1 MPIPYDDF
9 LDGFLPHTE
18 SASRVISVSALNR
31 LARAALE
38 TSLPL
43 LWVGGEISNLTR
55 AASGHLYFTLKDAQA
70 QVRCAM
76 WRNRAQALSFRP
88 ENGMRVEARAL
99 VTLYEA
105 RGDYQIN
112 VEALRP
118 AGAGDLAEAF
128 RRLKEKL
135 AAEGL
140 FDPARRRPLPTFPG
154 GVGIITSPAAAAL
167 RDVLVTLH
175 RRAPGLPVTI
185 YPASVQGIDAP
196 RQLCAAL
203 AAATRRAETD
213 GIELI
218 LLVRGG
224 GSLEDLWV
232 FNDETLARAI
242 AACPLPVVSGIGH
255 ETDFTI
261 ADFAADLRAPTPTG
275 AAELA
280 SAGYF
285 SARDTLAVTARHLR
299 HSIARQLET
308 LAQRT
313 DRCALRLVH
322 PRDRLRRARESA
334 VYHDQRLRQAMTV
347 CLGECAH
354 RLSKLELRLNARTPA
369 TAVLRKQVDGIGER
383 LDRAAYALIG
393 AQRQRLDALSAGLR
407 QLNPDAV
414 LTRGYSIVRD
424 AQGHIVRTA
433 TSLQPGDP
441 LAVQFA
447 EGGIDVTVD
456 RLRERDK
463 CVPQSHGSE

>member
-1 MPIPYDDF
+1 MSTLYDVSP
-9 LDGFLPHTE
+9 DGFLPHAEGTF
-18 SASRVISVSALNR
+18 RVISVSELNR

-55 AASGHLYFTLKDAQA
+55 AASGHIYFTLKDAQA

-76 WRNRAQALSFRP
+76 WRNRAQVLPFRP

-112 VEALRP
+112 VETLRP
-118 AGAGDLAEAF
+118 AGTGNLAEAF
-128 RRLKEKL
+128 RRLKDKL

-140 FDPARRRPLPTFPG
+140 FDPARRRPLPAFPG
-154 GVGIITSPAAAAL
+154 GIGIITSPAAAAL
-167 RDVLVTLH
+167 RDVLVTLR
-175 RRAPGLPVTI
+175 RRAPGLPVMI
-185 YPASVQGIDAP
+185 YPASVQGVDAP

-203 AAATRRAETD
+203 TAAAQRAETD

-224 GSLEDLWV
+224 GSLEDLWA
-232 FNDETLARAI
+232 FNDETLARTI
-242 AACPLPVVSGIGH
+242 AAFPLPIVSGIGH

-285 SARDTLAVTARHLR
+285 SARHALTVTAQHL
-299 HSIARQLET
+299 HQAIVRQVEA

-313 DRCALRLVH
+313 DRSALRLVH
-322 PRDRLRRARESA
+322 PRDRLRRARENTT
-334 VYHDQRLRQAMTV
+334 YQERRLRQAMAV
-347 CLGECAH
+347 RLGECAH
-354 RLSKLELRLNARTPA
+354 RLSKLELRLNAQIPA
-369 TAVLRKQVDGIGER
+369 TTALHKQIDGIGER
-383 LDRAAYALIG
+383 LDRATHALVY
-393 AQRQRLDALSAGLR
+393 AQRQKLDTLSTGLR

-414 LTRGYSIVRD
+414 LTRGYSIVRN
-424 AQGHIVRTA
+424 AEGHIVRA
-433 TSLQPGDP
+433 AAGLRLGDP
-441 LAVQFA
+441 LAVQFT
-447 EGGIDVTVD
+447 EGGVDVMVD
-456 RLRERDK
+456 QLW
-463 CVPQSHGSE
+463 G

>member
-1 MPIPYDDF
+1 MSTLDGGAQDDF
-9 LDGFLPHTE
+9 LLHEEG
-18 SASRVISVSALNR
+18 ASRVISVSALNR

-38 TSLPL
+38 TALPM

-76 WRNRAQALSFRP
+76 WRNRAQVLLFRP
-88 ENGMRVEARAL
+88 ENGMRVEVRAL
-99 VTLYEA
+99 ATLYEA

-112 VEALRP
+112 VETLRP
-118 AGAGDLAEAF
+118 AGAGNLAEAF

-140 FDPARRRPLPTFPG
+140 FDPARRRPLPTFPR
-154 GVGIITSPAAAAL
+154 GIGIVTSPVAAAL
-167 RDVLVTLH
+167 RDVLVTLK

-185 YPASVQGIDAP
+185 YPASVQGVDAP

-203 AAATRRAETD
+203 AAATQRAD
-213 GIELI
+213 GIDLI

-224 GSLEDLWV
+224 GSLEDLWA

-242 AACPLPVVSGIGH
+242 AASPLPVVSGIGH

-261 ADFAADLRAPTPTG
+261 ADFVADLRAPTPTG

-285 SARDTLAVTARHLR
+285 SARDALAVTARRLR
-299 HSIARQLET
+299 QSIVRQLEA

-313 DRCALRLVH
+313 DRCALRLIH
-322 PRDRLRRARESA
+322 PRDRLHRARENA
-334 VYHDQRLRQAMTV
+334 IYHEQRLRQAMMAH
-347 CLGECAH
+347 LGEFAH
-354 RLSKLELRLNARTPA
+354 RLSKLELRLNARIPA
-369 TAVLRKQVDGIGER
+369 TAVLRRQIGGFGER
-383 LDRAAYALIG
+383 LDRAAHNLIG
-393 AQRQRLDALSAGLR
+393 VQRQRLDALFTGLR

-414 LTRGYSIVRD
+414 LTRGYSIVRN
-424 AQGHIVRTA
+424 AEGHIVRSA
-433 TSLQPGDP
+433 AGLKPGDA
-441 LAVQFA
+441 LAVQLG
-447 EGGIDVTVD
+447 EGGVDVTVD
-456 RLRERDK
+456 RAR
-463 CVPQSHGSE
+463 G

>member
-1 MPIPYDDF
+1 MSTPYDVSP
-9 LDGFLPHTE
+9 DGFLPHTE
-18 SASRVISVSALNR
+18 GAPRVISVSELNR

-55 AASGHLYFTLKDAQA
+55 AASGHIYFTLKDAQA

-76 WRNRAQALSFRP
+76 WRNRAQVLSFRP

-105 RGDYQIN
+105 RGDYQVN
-112 VEALRP
+112 VDTLRP
-118 AGAGDLAEAF
+118 AGTGNLAEAF
-128 RRLKEKL
+128 RRLKDKL
-135 AAEGL
+135 TAEGL
-140 FDPARRRPLPTFPG
+140 FDPARRRPLPAFPA
-154 GVGIITSPAAAAL
+154 GIGIVTSPAAAAL
-167 RDVLVTLH
+167 RDVLVTL
-175 RRAPGLPVTI
+175 RRRVPGLPVTI
-185 YPASVQGIDAP
+185 YPASVQGVDAP

-203 AAATRRAETD
+203 AAAARRREMD

-224 GSLEDLWV
+224 GSLEDLWA
-232 FNDETLARAI
+232 FNDEALARAI
-242 AACPLPVVSGIGH
+242 AAFPLPVISGIGH

-285 SARDTLAVTARHLR
+285 SARDTFAVTARHLR
-299 HSIARQLET
+299 QSIVRQLET

-322 PRDRLRRARESA
+322 PRDRLKRARENV
-334 VYHDQRLRQAMTV
+334 VYQEQRLRQAMV
-347 CLGECAH
+347 MRLGECAH
-354 RLSKLELRLNARTPA
+354 RLSKLELRLDARIPA
-369 TAVLRKQVDGIGER
+369 PAALRKQIDAIGER
-383 LDRAAYALIG
+383 LDRVAYALIT
-393 AQRQRLDALSAGLR
+393 AQRQRLDTLSTGLR

-424 AQGHIVRTA
+424 AKGHIVRTA
-433 TSLQPGDP
+433 TNLKPRDP
-441 LAVQFA
+441 LAVQLA
-447 EGGIDVTVD
+447 EGGIDVTVK
-456 RLRERDK
+456 RLR
-463 CVPQSHGSE
+463 G

>member
-1 MPIPYDDF
+1 MSTPYDVSS
-9 LDGFLPHTE
+9 DGFSPQVE
-18 SASRVISVSALNR
+18 GASRVISVSELNR
-31 LARAALE
+31 LARVALE

-55 AASGHLYFTLKDAQA
+55 AASGHIYFTLKDAQA

-76 WRNRAQALSFRP
+76 WRNRAQVLSFRP

-105 RGDYQIN
+105 RGDYQVN
-112 VEALRP
+112 VETLRL
-118 AGAGDLAEAF
+118 AGTGNLAEAF
-128 RRLKEKL
+128 RRLKDKL

-140 FDPARRRPLPTFPG
+140 FDPARRRPLPVFPR
-154 GVGIITSPAAAAL
+154 GIGIVTSPAAAAL
-167 RDVLVTLH
+167 HDVLVTL
-175 RRAPGLPVTI
+175 RWRAPGLPVMI

-203 AAATRRAETD
+203 AAAARRREMD

-224 GSLEDLWV
+224 GSLEDLWA
-232 FNDETLARAI
+232 FNDEALARAI
-242 AACPLPVVSGIGH
+242 AAFPLPIVSGIGH

-285 SARDTLAVTARHLR
+285 SAREALAVTAWHLR
-299 HSIARQLET
+299 QSIARQLET
-308 LAQRT
+308 LSQRT

-322 PRDRLRRARESA
+322 PRDRLKRARENA
-334 VYHDQRLRQAMTV
+334 IYQEQRLRQLMAI
-347 CLGECAH
+347 CLGEYAH
-354 RLSKLELRLNARTPA
+354 RLSKLELRLNARIPTPV
-369 TAVLRKQVDGIGER
+369 VLRKQIDGIGER
-383 LDRAAYALIG
+383 LDRAAHALIT
-393 AQRQRLDALSAGLR
+393 ARRQKLGTLSTGLR

-414 LTRGYSIVRD
+414 LTRGYSIIRNTD
-424 AQGHIVRTA
+424 GHIVRTTA
-433 TSLQPGDP
+433 GLNPGDP
-441 LAVQFA
+441 LAVQLG
-447 EGGIDVTVD
+447 EGSVDVTVE
-456 RLRERDK
+456 RLHK
-463 CVPQSHGSE
+463 LKYS

>member
-1 MPIPYDDF
+1 MSTQNNISPE
-9 LDGFLPHTE
+9 GFLPQAE
-18 SASRVISVSALNR
+18 SASRVISVSELNR

-38 TSLPL
+38 TSLSL

-55 AASGHLYFTLKDAQA
+55 AASGHIYFTLKDAQA

-76 WRNRAQALSFRP
+76 WRNRAQVLSFYL

-112 VEALRP
+112 VETLRP
-118 AGAGDLAEAF
+118 AGTGNLAEAF

-140 FDPARRRPLPTFPG
+140 FDPVRHRPLPAFPG
-154 GVGIITSPAAAAL
+154 GVGIVTSPAAAAL
-167 RDVLVTLH
+167 RDVLVTLR

-185 YPASVQGIDAP
+185 YPASVQGTDAP

-203 AAATRRAETD
+203 DMAARRAKED
-213 GIELI
+213 GVELI

-224 GSLEDLWV
+224 GSLEDLWA
-232 FNDETLARAI
+232 FNDEALARAI
-242 AACPLPVVSGIGH
+242 AAFPLPVVSGIGH

-261 ADFAADLRAPTPTG
+261 SDFVADLRAPTPTG

-285 SARDTLAVTARHLR
+285 SARDALAVAARHLR
-299 HSIARQLET
+299 QSIMRQLEI

-313 DRCALRLVH
+313 DRSALRLVH
-322 PRDRLRRARESA
+322 PRDRLRRARENSM
-334 VYHDQRLRQAMTV
+334 YQEQRLRQAMV
-347 CLGECAH
+347 VRLGECAH
-354 RLSKLELRLNARTPA
+354 RLSKLELRLNARIPA
-369 TAVLRKQVDGIGER
+369 PAVLRKQIDGIGGR
-383 LDRAAYALIG
+383 LGRAAHALVY
-393 AQRQRLDALSAGLR
+393 AQRQRLDALSTGLR

-414 LTRGYSIVRD
+414 LTRGYSIVRN
-424 AQGHIVRTA
+424 AEGHIVRTA
-433 TSLQPGDP
+433 ANLTPGDP

-447 EGGIDVTVD
+447 EGGIDVTVS
-456 RLRERDK
+456 RTR
-463 CVPQSHGSE
+463 G

>member
-1 MPIPYDDF
+1 MSTFKNFSP
-9 LDGFLPHTE
+9 DGYLSQME
-18 SASRVISVSALNR
+18 GASRIISVSELNR

-76 WRNRAQALSFRP
+76 WRNRAQILSFRP

-105 RGDYQIN
+105 RGDYQVN
-112 VEALRP
+112 VETLRP
-118 AGAGDLAEAF
+118 AGTGNLAEAF
-128 RRLKEKL
+128 RRLKDKL

-140 FDPARRRPLPTFPG
+140 FDPARHRPLPTFPG
-154 GVGIITSPAAAAL
+154 GIGIVTSPAAAAL
-167 RDVLVTLH
+167 RDVLVTLR

-185 YPASVQGIDAP
+185 YPAAVQGADAP

-203 AAATRRAETD
+203 GAAARRAKVD

-224 GSLEDLWV
+224 GSLEDLWA
-232 FNDETLARAI
+232 FNDEALARAI
-242 AACPLPVVSGIGH
+242 AAFPLPVVSGIGH

-285 SARDTLAVTARHLR
+285 SARHTLAVMAQRLR
-299 HSIARQLET
+299 QSIVRQLET

-313 DRCALRLVH
+313 DRSALRLVH
-322 PRDRLRRARESA
+322 PRDRLRRARENTI
-334 VYHDQRLRQAMTV
+334 YQERRLRQAMV
-347 CLGECAH
+347 VHLGECAH
-354 RLSKLELRLNARTPA
+354 RLSKLELRLNARIPA
-369 TAVLRKQVDGIGER
+369 PAVLRKQIDGIGER
-383 LDRAAYALIG
+383 LDRAARTLICT
-393 AQRQRLDALSAGLR
+393 QNQRLDALSTGLR

-414 LTRGYSIVRD
+414 LTRGYSIVRN
-424 AQGHIVRTA
+424 AEGHIVRTA
-433 TSLQPGDP
+433 ANLKPGDP
-441 LAVQFA
+441 LAVQLA
-447 EGGIDVTVD
+447 EGGIDVTVS
-456 RLRERDK
+456 RAR
-463 CVPQSHGSE
+463 G

>member
-1 MPIPYDDF
+1 MSTRTDVSP
-9 LDGFLPHTE
+9 DGFLSHIE
-18 SASRVISVSALNR
+18 GVSRVISVSELNR
-31 LARAALE
+31 MARAALE
-38 TSLPL
+38 ASLPL

-76 WRNRAQALSFRP
+76 WRNRAQSLSFRP

-105 RGDYQIN
+105 RGDYQVNI
-112 VEALRP
+112 ETLRP

-128 RRLKEKL
+128 RRLKDKL
-135 AAEGL
+135 TAEGL
-140 FDPARRRPLPTFPG
+140 FDPARRRPLPVFPR
-154 GVGIITSPAAAAL
+154 GIGIVTSPAAAAL
-167 RDVLVTLH
+167 RDVLVTLR

-185 YPASVQGIDAP
+185 YSASVQGVDAP

-203 AAATRRAETD
+203 AAAARRAEMD

-224 GSLEDLWV
+224 GSLEDLWA
-232 FNDETLARAI
+232 FNDEVLARAI
-242 AACPLPVVSGIGH
+242 AAFPLPVVSGIGH

-285 SARDTLAVTARHLR
+285 SASDTLAITARHLR
-299 HSIARQLET
+299 QFIARQLET

-322 PRDRLRRARESA
+322 PRDRLKRARENA
-334 VYHDQRLRQAMTV
+334 VYQERRLRQAMTIHQ
-347 CLGECAH
+347 GECAH
-354 RLSKLELRLNARTPA
+354 RLSKLALRLSAQVPT
-369 TAVLRKQVDGIGER
+369 TSILRRQIDGIGER
-383 LDRAAYALIG
+383 LDRAANALIY
-393 AQRQRLDALSAGLR
+393 AQRQKLDTLCAGLR

-424 AQGHIVRTA
+424 VKGHIVRA
-433 TSLQPGDP
+433 AVGLNPGDS
-441 LAVQFA
+441 LDVQLA
-447 EGGIDVTVD
+447 EGSIDVTVS
-456 RLRERDK
+456 RTRE
-463 CVPQSHGSE
+463 